1 MNIDEITQEKVSGK
15 DSLFL
20 KHLQV
25 FEILDDTRMTEE
37 ELNERSERGEA
48 VLAEAKEVGQKR
60 IDEDKLK
67 KLFEN
72 LGTEDIEKIVVA
84 LQKFLE
90 GKIKEKIS
98 GPKERY
104 EGKLESALT
113 PLIKL
118 NYGEDPLKVLSEIY
132 YRLVKNHPFID
143 GNKKI
148 AVAFLLN
155 ALSELDVELS
165 DQNIADITIYVAR
178 SNAKEYAAIIDQ
190 ITKYLKSD
198 L

>member
-1 MNIDEITQEKVSGK
+1 MNEN
-15 DSLFL
+15 LFA

-37 ELNERSERGEA
+37 ESDERNKRGGI
-48 VLAEAKEVGQKR
+48 VLAKAKEVGQKR
-60 IDEDKLK
+60 IDKDKLK
-67 KLFEN
+67 KLLEN
-72 LGTEDIEKIVVA
+72 LSTEDMEKMVA
-84 LQKFLE
+84 MLKKFLE

-118 NYGEDPLKVLSEIY
+118 NYDEDPIKILSEIY
-132 YRLVKNHPFID
+132 YRLIKNHPFID

-148 AVAFLLN
+148 AVAFLLDV
-155 ALSELDVELS
+155 LSKLDIDLS
-165 DQNIADITIYVAR
+165 DQDVADITMYIAR
-178 SNAKEYAAIIDQ
+178 SDAKEHATVVEK
-190 ITKYLKSD
+190 ITKYLKSN
-198 L
+198 

>member
-1 MNIDEITQEKVSGK
+1 MNKSEII
-15 DSLFL
+15 FA

-37 ELNERSERGEA
+37 ESNERNERGGA
-48 VLAEAKEVGQKR
+48 ILAEAKKIGQKR
-60 IDEDKLK
+60 IDKDKLR

-72 LGTEDIEKIVVA
+72 LNTEDIEKIVA
-84 LQKFLE
+84 TLKKFLE

-104 EGKLESALT
+104 EGKLESTLT

-118 NYGEDPLKVLSEIY
+118 NYDEDPIKVLSGIY
-132 YRLVKNHPFID
+132 YCLIKDHPFID

-148 AVAFLLN
+148 AVAFLLDM
-155 ALSELDVELS
+155 LSKLDVDLS
-165 DQNIADITIYVAR
+165 DQDIADITIYVAR
-178 SNAKEYAAIIDQ
+178 SDAKKHATVVEQ
-190 ITKYLKSD
+190 ITKYLESH
-198 L
+198 